1 MRDIEMTCSA
11 THLVLVLIKA
21 VSSPQCLSMTAP
33 GLPLRHIRRRSV
45 QHGGYGHQ
53 TLSMCYLLCVCLAK
67 LILNKELKELKASNS
82 RNITVC
88 CIYLGGGP
96 DMELCCAG
104 GTCEVT
110 CIEEVLESR
119 ESEGGNTVGLAVAH
133 TIELVEL

>member
-1 MRDIEMTCSA
+1 MRDNEMTCSA
-11 THLVLVLIKA
+11 THLVLVLIIA

-53 TLSMCYLLCVCLAK
+53 TLFVLFALCFLAK

-96 DMELCCAG
+96 DVELCCAG